1 MSNFTKEMIN
11 KYADKLLIGLTSEE
25 EEMIQSEFDQIE
37 KNMNLINE
45 IPDIS
50 KVEPLSFPFEV
61 TLTDLRSDED
71 ASEEIPIETLLQNCD
86 SYEGREVEVP
96 KVVG

>member
-11 KYADKLLIGLTSEE
+11 NYADKLLIGLTSEE

-71 ASEEIPIETLLQNCD
+71 ASEEIPIETSFLM
-86 SYEGREVEVP
+86 
-96 KVVG
+96 

>member
-11 KYADKLLIGLTSEE
+11 NYADKLLIGLSKEE
-25 EEMIQSEFDQIE
+25 ESMIQEEFDTIE

-45 IPDIS
+45 IPNIS
-50 KVEPLSFPFEV
+50 EVEPLSFPFEMEV
-61 TLTDLRSDED
+61 SDLRDDEE
-71 ASEEIPIETLLQNCD
+71 ASEEIPIEELLQNCD
-86 SYEGREVEVP
+86 QYEGREIEVP